1 MPPRFVDRPIQ
12 AMSMNI
18 FRLCGDMSHVFSII
32 VLLLR
37 LRVAKNA
44 SGELK
49 EWIRR
54 RWLCSFASLFFCC
67 CCVGSDDIW
76 PWTTAPETDC
86 KMRTPQWRS
95 IGTGI
100 VSLRAAKE
108 EAEAVWFA
116 TALSVDFRPGIL
128 YCKCE
133 IFVFEGPEKAYWFHT
148 CFSSSYVHVLCSLS
162 ARHLV
167 RSCDPALTVTW
178 WLSDP
183 CAAAV
188 VGLLG
193 PLMLW
198 CTRISGRR
206 YLCQNTRAVPCGLR
220 NAVPRP
226 VHDILLAVQL
236 LHEGPVYCNDGGYYL
251 HDPFQRANLLDVR

>member
-54 RWLCSFASLFFCC
+54 RWLCSFASLFFLLLLRWIRLHMAVDHCTRDRLARC
-67 CCVGSDDIW
+67 ALLNGE
-76 PWTTAPETDC
+76 ALELALF
-86 KMRTPQWRS
+86 RS
-95 IGTGI
+95 A
-100 VSLRAAKE
+100 RPKKK
-108 EAEAVWFA
+108 AEAVWFA

-167 RSCDPALTVTW
+167 RSR
-178 WLSDP
+178 SD
-183 CAAAV
+183 
-188 VGLLG
+188 
-193 PLMLW
+193 
-198 CTRISGRR
+198 R
-206 YLCQNTRAVPCGLR
+206 YLVAFGSLCGCGGRAFGAFDV
-220 NAVPRP
+220 V
-226 VHDILLAVQL
+226 VHA
-236 LHEGPVYCNDGGYYL
+236 YL
-251 HDPFQRANLLDVR
+251 GAQVSLSEHTSCSLWSS

>member
-1 MPPRFVDRPIQ
+1 MPPRFFVDRPIQ

-116 TALSVDFRPGIL
+116 AALSVDFRPGIL

-133 IFVFEGPEKAYWFHT
+133 IFVFGGPEKAYWFHT

-167 RSCDPALTVTW
+167 RSR
-178 WLSDP
+178 SD
-183 CAAAV
+183 
-188 VGLLG
+188 
-193 PLMLW
+193 
-198 CTRISGRR
+198 R
-206 YLCQNTRAVPCGLR
+206 YLVASGSLCGCGGRAFGAFDV
-220 NAVPRP
+220 V
-226 VHDILLAVQL
+226 VHA
-236 LHEGPVYCNDGGYYL
+236 YL
-251 HDPFQRANLLDVR
+251 GAQVSLSEHTSCSLWSS

>member
-1 MPPRFVDRPIQ
+1 MLFSTYQQPYHFQILLPTVRRDLIKTSFYLFDEGERSLPPRFVDRPIQ

-148 CFSSSYVHVLCSLS
+148 CFSSSCVVFSFCSAS
-162 ARHLV
+162 RAI
-167 RSCDPALTVTW
+167 
-178 WLSDP
+178 
-183 CAAAV
+183 
-188 VGLLG
+188 
-193 PLMLW
+193 PL
-198 CTRISGRR
+198 
-206 YLCQNTRAVPCGLR
+206 
-220 NAVPRP
+220 
-226 VHDILLAVQL
+226 
-236 LHEGPVYCNDGGYYL
+236 
-251 HDPFQRANLLDVR
+251 

>member
-116 TALSVDFRPGIL
+116 TALSVDFRPGICIVNVKFSYSKDL
-128 YCKCE
+128 RKL
-133 IFVFEGPEKAYWFHT
+133 IGFTLVFPH
-148 CFSSSYVHVLCSLS
+148 HVLCSLS

-167 RSCDPALTVTW
+167 RSR
-178 WLSDP
+178 SD
-183 CAAAV
+183 
-188 VGLLG
+188 
-193 PLMLW
+193 
-198 CTRISGRR
+198 R
-206 YLCQNTRAVPCGLR
+206 YLVAFGSLCGCGGRAFGAFDV
-220 NAVPRP
+220 V
-226 VHDILLAVQL
+226 VHA
-236 LHEGPVYCNDGGYYL
+236 YL
-251 HDPFQRANLLDVR
+251 GAQVSLSEHTSCSLWSS